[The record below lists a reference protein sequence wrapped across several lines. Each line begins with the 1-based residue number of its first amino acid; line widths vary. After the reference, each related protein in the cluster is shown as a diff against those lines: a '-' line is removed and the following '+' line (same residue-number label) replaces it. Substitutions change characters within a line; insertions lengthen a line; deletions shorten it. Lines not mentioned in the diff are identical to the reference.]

1 MGSIRDIIDKGKKVN
16 EEWASETAKKIIES
30 EFFLDSIRQAVDVSL
45 SSVTIPIN
53 VEDYGVRT
61 DEEWALITQNMTSML
76 DAEGVSID
84 ILGWELDS
92 MNEDVRYSNVHL
104 SW

>member
-1 MGSIRDIIDKGKKVN
+1 MGSIRDIIDEGKKVN
-16 EEWASETAKKIIES
+16 EEWASETAKNIIES
-30 EFFLDSIRQAVDVSL
+30 EFFLDSIRKAVDVSL

-53 VEDYGVRT
+53 VEDYGVST
-61 DEEWALITQNMTSML
+61 DEEWAIITQNMTSML

-84 ILGWELDS
+84 ILGWTLDS
-92 MNEDVRYSNVHL
+92 TNEDLRYSNVHL

>member
-1 MGSIRDIIDKGKKVN
+1 MGSIRDIIDKGKKLN
-16 EEWASETAKKIIES
+16 EEWASETAKNIIES
-30 EFFLDSIRQAVDVSL
+30 EFFLHSIRQAVEDSL

-84 ILGWELDS
+84 ILGSELDS

>member
-1 MGSIRDIIDKGKKVN
+1 MN
-16 EEWASETAKKIIES
+16 EEWASETAKNIIES

-61 DEEWALITQNMTSML
+61 DEEWAIITQNMTSML